1 MISWNYSRTAIELTI
16 KRNSTYHSYSPKWR
30 IGKEESIQK
39 ASISTFSFLHCSTS
53 KRIKFKKKIRAHQLR
68 ATKNRLQIWL
78 WVNELNASCV
88 LSLLHHLQL
97 KILRIYCCFFLFISF
112 IHVTSYLSQVQDH
125 EQRSQNDLLTDSAER
140 VWLRCKMKGTST
152 IRHGWNH

>member
-16 KRNSTYHSYSPKWR
+16 KRNSSYHSYSPKWR

-39 ASISTFSFLHCSTS
+39 ASISTFSFLHCSTL
-53 KRIKFKKKIRAHQLR
+53 KRIKYKKKKIRTHQLR

-97 KILRIYCCFFLFISF
+97 NILRIYCCCFPLYFIYSCYFLFITGS
-112 IHVTSYLSQVQDH
+112 
-125 EQRSQNDLLTDSAER
+125 RSWTTLTKWSVDWFCWTC
-140 VWLRCKMKGTST
+140 V
-152 IRHGWNH
+152 I